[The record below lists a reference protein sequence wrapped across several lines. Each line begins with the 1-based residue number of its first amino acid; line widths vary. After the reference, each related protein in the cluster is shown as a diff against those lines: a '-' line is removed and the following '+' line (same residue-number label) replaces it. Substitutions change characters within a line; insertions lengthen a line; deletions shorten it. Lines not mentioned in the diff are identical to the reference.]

1 MLVDSHC
8 HLNFADFNGQEEG
21 GKSVAE
27 VVENALK
34 NGVGFML
41 SIATDF
47 NELNDVRETVA
58 KYDNVFAG
66 FGIHPEYARTTG
78 DFDVDDI
85 AAVFDNPK
93 FIGVG
98 ETGLDFSFEEAADL
112 KTQEKLFRA
121 HIAVARGRKLPLIVH
136 TRAAERDTLR
146 ILEDEAG
153 KSGDLTG
160 VLHCFTGSRQM
171 AFKALDMGFYISVS
185 GIITFGKSAEE
196 IRNTIKEVPL
206 DRLLV
211 ETDAPF
217 LAPVPKRGGRN
228 EPAFVRY
235 TAEKLAEL
243 KGVDIEE
250 IENQTTENFFK
261 LFNKAV
267 K

>member
-66 FGIHPEYARTTG
+66 VGIHPEYARTTG

-171 AFKALDMGFYISVS
+171 AFKALDMGFYISMS

-217 LAPVPKRGGRN
+217 LAPVPKRGGQN

>member
-78 DFDVDDI
+78 DFDVDDM

-121 HIAVARGRKLPLIVH
+121 HITVARGRKLPLIVH

-217 LAPVPKRGGRN
+217 LAPVPKRGGQN

-243 KGVDIEE
+243 KGMDIEE

>member
-8 HLNFADFNGQEEG
+8 HLNFADFNGHG
-21 GKSVAE
+21 DSDKSVAE

-66 FGIHPEYARTTG
+66 FGIHPEYAKTIGT
-78 DFDVDDI
+78 FDVDDI
-85 AAVFDNPK
+85 VAVFDNPK
-93 FIGVG
+93 FVGVG

-112 KTQEKLFRA
+112 ATQEKLFRT
-121 HIAVARGRKLPLIVH
+121 HIAVARERKLPLIVH
-136 TRAAERDTLR
+136 TRDAEKDTLR
-146 ILEDEAG
+146 ILEDEVKKG
-153 KSGDLTG
+153 GDLSG

-171 AFKALDMGFYISVS
+171 AFKVLDMGFYISVS
-185 GIITFGKSAEE
+185 GIITFGKSADE
-196 IRNTIKEVPL
+196 IRNTIKDIPL

-250 IENQTTENFFK
+250 IESQTTKNFFR
-261 LFNKAV
+261 LFDKAV
-267 K
+267 M

>member
-8 HLNFADFNGQEEG
+8 HLNFADFNGQSEG
-21 GKSVAE
+21 SGSVAE
-27 VVENALK
+27 VVENAIK

-47 NELNDVRETVA
+47 NELDDVRETVA

-66 FGIHPEYARTTG
+66 FGIHPEYAKTSGT
-78 DFDVDDI
+78 FDVDDI

-93 FIGVG
+93 FVGVG

-112 KTQEKLFRA
+112 VTQEKLFRT
-121 HIAVARGRKLPLIVH
+121 HIAVAREKKLPLIVH
-136 TRAAERDTLR
+136 TRDAEKDTLR

-153 KSGDLTG
+153 KSGDLSG
-160 VLHCFTGSRQM
+160 VLHCFTGSREM

-185 GIITFGKSAEE
+185 GIITFGKSADE
-196 IRNTIKEVPL
+196 IRNTISSLPL

-217 LAPVPKRGGRN
+217 LAPAPKRGGRN

-250 IENQTTENFFK
+250 IESQTTKNFFR

-267 K
+267 M